1 MKKILVV
8 LLASLFVFITVPFA
22 ISADQGTAIATADD
36 LVALMLDSTKWDGD
50 YYLSADIDLSGK
62 TTQSPIGN
70 SQTKFTGTF
79 DGKGK
84 TISGL
89 DIVGESYI
97 GLFGYATDATIKNLT
112 VNGKVQSLVSTGTD
126 VYAAG
131 LCGALSGNS
140 TIENVTVNAEV
151 SATASTST
159 QSVAGLVGKVGISE
173 DNATITIKNC
183 HTNCNVSAAR
193 GVASMISVIS
203 MGGMDAEGYVTVFS
217 GGKINISDCT
227 SKGTI
232 KYNSGSSFGQSG
244 GMIGNLLTNL
254 GQNFEINLTNCR
266 NDANVSGETLK
277 ARMGGVIGWIT
288 SDKADSAKNSA
299 GGTINLTNCVNTGK
313 IEGSGDV
320 GGVVGYVTLQFR
332 TDYVLNMENC
342 VNTGAV
348 IASGTGA
355 GGVFGTNKGGVF
367 NLKGCANYG
376 SISADSKKAGG
387 LMGYSETAGTTAV
400 LSASFTDC
408 ANYGTVTSFTTVAG
422 ILGSGNSKVEMT
434 RCFNGGKLVCIDLT
448 GTKAALGASLT
459 GNVTVKDSYF
469 IDDNMDING
478 QSVSKADAAKT
489 STFNGWDF
497 TNTWTIE
504 DNRPTLKNITVK
516 GPSSSGSEDDK
527 EQGDSGTQKPG
538 DNNQNNDKVP
548 GQNVGNQSTTI
559 DTSKPADTAANTTD
573 KAPADNGTD
582 FPAWIIAVVAVAV
595 ILVVAVVV
603 IVVKKSKK

>member
-288 SDKADSAKNSA
+288 SDKADSAK
-299 GGTINLTNCVNTGK
+299 K
-313 IEGSGDV
+313 
-320 GGVVGYVTLQFR
+320 
-332 TDYVLNMENC
+332 
-342 VNTGAV
+342 
-348 IASGTGA
+348 
-355 GGVFGTNKGGVF
+355 
-367 NLKGCANYG
+367 
-376 SISADSKKAGG
+376 
-387 LMGYSETAGTTAV
+387 
-400 LSASFTDC
+400 
-408 ANYGTVTSFTTVAG
+408 
-422 ILGSGNSKVEMT
+422 
-434 RCFNGGKLVCIDLT
+434 
-448 GTKAALGASLT
+448 TK
-459 GNVTVKDSYF
+459 
-469 IDDNMDING
+469 
-478 QSVSKADAAKT
+478 
-489 STFNGWDF
+489 
-497 TNTWTIE
+497 
-504 DNRPTLKNITVK
+504 
-516 GPSSSGSEDDK
+516 
-527 EQGDSGTQKPG
+527 
-538 DNNQNNDKVP
+538 
-548 GQNVGNQSTTI
+548 
-559 DTSKPADTAANTTD
+559 
-573 KAPADNGTD
+573 
-582 FPAWIIAVVAVAV
+582 
-595 ILVVAVVV
+595 
-603 IVVKKSKK
+603 

>member
-1 MKKILVV
+1 MKKILAV
-8 LLASLFVFITVPFA
+8 LLASLFVFVAVPFA
-22 ISADQGTAIATADD
+22 VSADQETAIGTADE

-50 YYLSADIDLSGK
+50 FYLTADIDLTGK
-62 TTQSPIGN
+62 TTQAPIGN
-70 SQTKFTGTF
+70 NSTKFTGTF

-89 DIVGESYI
+89 DIVGENYI
-97 GLFGYATDATIKNLT
+97 GLFGYAHNATIKNLT
-112 VNGKVQSLVSTGTD
+112 VNGKVESLTSTGTD

-131 LCGALSGNS
+131 LCGALTGNS
-140 TIENVTVNAEV
+140 TIENVNVNADV
-151 SATASTST
+151 SANACTST
-159 QSVAGLVGKVGISE
+159 QSVAGLIGKVGITE

-193 GVASMISVIS
+193 GVASLISVVS
-203 MGGMDAEGYVTVFS
+203 MGGIDAEGYVTVFT
-217 GGKINISDCT
+217 GGKINISDCV
-227 SKGTI
+227 SEGNV
-232 KYNSGSSFGQSG
+232 KYNSGSSYGQSG

-266 NDANVSGETLK
+266 NNANVTGETLK
-277 ARMGGVIGWIT
+277 SRMGGVLGWVT
-288 SDKADSAKNSA
+288 CDKADSKNNSA
-299 GGTINLTNCVNTGK
+299 GGTINLKNCVNTGK
-313 IEGSGDV
+313 IEGTGDV
-320 GGVVGYVTLQFR
+320 GGVVGYVTLQYR
-332 TDYVLNMENC
+332 NDYIINMENC
-342 VNTGAV
+342 VNTGTV
-348 IASGTGA
+348 FASGTGA
-355 GGVFGTNKGGVF
+355 GGVFGTNKGGIF

-376 SISADSKKAGG
+376 SVSADSKKAGG
-387 LMGYSETAGTTAV
+387 IMGYSETASSTAI

-408 ANYGTVTSFTTVAG
+408 ANYGTITSFTSVSG
-422 ILGSGNSKVEMT
+422 ILASGNSKVEMT

-448 GTKAALGASLT
+448 GTKAALGAALT
-459 GNVTVKDSYF
+459 GEVSVKDSYF
-469 IDDNMDING
+469 IDDNMDLNG

-489 STFNGWDF
+489 ATFNGWDF

-559 DTSKPADTAANTTD
+559 DTSKTADTTANTTD
-573 KAPADNGTD
+573 KAPADNGTE

-595 ILVVAVVV
+595 IIVVAVIV